1 MKNNVPC
8 SLLLVLGLIMPA
20 QLQAQSAKKL
30 EAEPT
35 RVAKVSGFSD
45 QAAFLLYLNGTLIL
59 TNFVSWKENG
69 TFESKGEGIAE
80 GDKIRMATT
89 LSTDPAGCWSEV
101 SMEMPIHKT
110 GVKRAGDT
118 ALLTLPD
125 GKTKTVPLKPG
136 VFPFVGMVGLNLYTR
151 FYDEPKGGKQV
162 LPILIPHKK
171 AAEIS
176 LERKRRFQRALAG
189 RKVELRE
196 FELKAGDL
204 SALVLID
211 ELGRLIK
218 SEQPDEGSM
227 FIRQGYEALRGE
239 R

>member
-1 MKNNVPC
+1 MIKNIPC
-8 SLLLVLGLIMPA
+8 SLLLVLGIIMPA

-30 EAEPT
+30 EVEAM

-45 QAAFLLYLNGTLIL
+45 QAAFLLYLNGSLIL
-59 TNFVSWKENG
+59 TNFVSWKESG
-69 TFESKGEGIAE
+69 SFESKGEGVAE
-80 GDKIRMATT
+80 GDKMRMATT
-89 LSTDPAGCWSEV
+89 MSSDPAGCWSEV

-118 ALLTLPD
+118 AVLTLPD
-125 GKTKTVPLKPG
+125 GETKTVPLRPG

-151 FYDEPKGGKQV
+151 FYDESKGGKQV

-171 AAEIS
+171 ADEIS

-189 RKVELRE
+189 KRVELRE
-196 FELKAGDL
+196 FELKTGDL
-204 SALVLID
+204 TALVWID
-211 ELGRLIK
+211 QRGRLIK
-218 SEQPDEGSM
+218 SEQTQEGSM

-239 R
+239 H